1 MMTWLIGVGVTGV
14 LIMISWIFGGRD
26 ARRLSDEIERQ
37 ANAREAAIK
46 TAVEKTAKAH
56 AEKQRTIDVENRRDF
71 E

>member
-1 MMTWLIGVGVTGV
+1 MTYFIGIVVTGI
-14 LIMISWIFGGRD
+14 LIAVSWIFGGRD
-26 ARRLSDEIERQ
+26 ERRRTAEIEKESKAQ
-37 ANAREAAIK
+37 QAAIR